1 MKTKIILIS
10 IFLLTG
16 IFKSSAQ
23 DDDKIDNL
31 KISFFT
37 KELDLSKQEAQ
48 EFWPI
53 YNFHSEKY
61 ENLKD
66 NKWRSIIK
74 RLKKVDELSEEEANK
89 LLEDYREYKL
99 LRYQY
104 REDFINELQEVIS
117 DKKIMQLK
125 HAEYEF
131 DKKLLEQY
139 RSANKN

>member
-1 MKTKIILIS
+1 MKTKIILLIA
-10 IFLLTG
+10 FLLMG
-16 IFKSSAQ
+16 VVQASAQ
-23 DDDKIDNL
+23 DDDKIDDL

-37 KELDLSKQEAQ
+37 KELSLTKKEAQ

-53 YNFHSEKY
+53 YNFHNEKY

-74 RLKKVDELSEEEANK
+74 RLKKIDELSEQEASQ
-89 LLEDYREYKL
+89 LLDDYREYKK

-104 REDFINELQEVIS
+104 REEFIKELKGVIS

-131 DKKLLEQY
+131 DKKLLERY
-139 RSANKN
+139 RSSNKN

>member
-1 MKTKIILIS
+1 MKIKITLLVV
-10 IFLLTG
+10 FLLVGVLST
-16 IFKSSAQ
+16 SAQ
-23 DDDKIDNL
+23 DDDKIENL

-37 KELDLSKQEAQ
+37 KELSLTKKEAQ

-53 YNFHSEKY
+53 YNYHNEKY

-74 RLKKVDELSEEEANK
+74 RLKKINELTEQEASQ
-89 LLEDYREYKL
+89 LLDDYREYKRR
-99 LRYQY
+99 RYQY
-104 REDFINELQEVIS
+104 REAFIKELKGVIS

-131 DKKLLEQY
+131 DKKLLERY
-139 RSANKN
+139 RSSNKN